1 MKTNKKLKLIPSQRD
16 NRRYFFM
23 NSEDK
28 DRIEKSILDYIGV
41 LGYSK
46 SAFMFIEQNNKLIGS
61 CLREGLNDV
70 RASLAWKGIKIQKAS
85 GTIAGL
91 LDNTNL

>member
-1 MKTNKKLKLIPSQRD
+1 MKKLKLIPSQRD

-23 NSEDK
+23 NCVDRKKIED
-28 DRIEKSILDYIGV
+28 SILDYIGV

-61 CLREGLNDV
+61 CTREGLESV
-70 RASLAWKGIKIQKAS
+70 RASLAWRGIKIQKTS

-91 LDNTNL
+91 FR

>member
-1 MKTNKKLKLIPSQRD
+1 MKANKKLKLMPSQRD

-23 NSEDK
+23 NCEDRNK
-28 DRIEKSILDYIGV
+28 IEGAILDYIGV

-46 SAFMFIEQNNKLIGS
+46 SAFMFVDKDKKIIGS
-61 CLREGLNDV
+61 CLRESLEGV

-91 LDNTNL
+91 FR